1 MRAGGGRAVLLLAL
15 ALSGCRSR
23 TADSASAAEDAGSPG
38 ASPNAV
44 LPSCEV
50 LMPADLRE
58 LTLRGFTMKEERV
71 CPTCGPLCT
80 FRSGLEKDVTVS
92 VAWDCHPRYAGTDVQ
107 VLLEPSLKAGGEQ
120 VPALGRAA
128 VRRAPAQ
135 GMVQVMTWDD
145 DTPCALVVT
154 SLGGDAERA
163 LDVARTALTTTTPAL
178 LVPPPPATP

>member
-15 ALSGCRSR
+15 ALGGCRSR
-23 TADSASAAEDAGSPG
+23 SADAPSAAEDAGVP
-38 ASPNAV
+38 
-44 LPSCEV
+44 LPSANTTLPGCEV

-58 LTLRGFTMKEERV
+58 LTLPGFTLKEERM

-80 FRSGLEKDVTVS
+80 FRSEREKDVSVS
-92 VAWDCHPRYAGTDVQ
+92 VAWDCNPRYAQADVHA
-107 VLLEPSLKAGGEQ
+107 LIEPSLRAGGEQ

-154 SLGGDAERA
+154 SLGGETERA
-163 LDVARTALTTTTPAL
+163 LDVARSALTSTTPAAL
-178 LVPPPPATP
+178 AAPPPAAP